1 MPHSG
6 VKKEPFKVKCLK
18 ERDIILTLHIHIKT
32 MPSEKTIPSYLLEK
46 DNTIRMIVFTVLFAL
61 AFINL
66 FQPFGSRN
74 WYPNITDFKYF
85 FFSSLIILTGML
97 VVVIS
102 RVIMHRVSQ
111 RHPVT
116 TASYAMWIVAEIF
129 SMSLFYAVFSK
140 YVPEG
145 SDNRDFMEILKQ
157 AAFNTSLVL
166 LLPYG
171 ISLLYFSWKEKTK
184 LLDEQQENPVI
195 ADIPRKKRIAFQDE
209 KGEIKITIELNHLV
223 FIESADNYATIHYIN
238 KERLS
243 RFPIRNS
250 LKWFEQNL
258 IEETPLVRCHRSY
271 IINLDRVKVLKKT
284 KDGIF
289 MELDLAQV
297 ADIPV
302 SKTYYESVMK
312 KFSQYSV

>member
-1 MPHSG
+1 M
-6 VKKEPFKVKCLK
+6 
-18 ERDIILTLHIHIKT
+18 IL
-32 MPSEKTIPSYLLEK
+32 
-46 DNTIRMIVFTVLFAL
+46 FTAFFAL
-61 AFINL
+61 LFINL

-102 RVIMHRVSQ
+102 RVIMHQAARKHSI
-111 RHPVT
+111 T
-116 TASYAMWIVAEIF
+116 TLNYSAWILAEIF
-129 SMSLFYAVFSK
+129 AMSLFYALFSK

-145 SDNRDFMEILKQ
+145 SADRDFMEILKK
-157 AAFNTSLVL
+157 AVFNTSLVL

-184 LLDEQQENPVI
+184 LLEEQQEGRFTPE
-195 ADIPRKKRIAFQDE
+195 IPRKKRIAFPDE
-209 KGEIKITIELNHLV
+209 KGEIKITIEFDHLV
-223 FIESADNYATIHYIN
+223 YIESADNYATIHYIN
-238 KERLS
+238 KERVA
-243 RFPIRNS
+243 RYPIRNS

-258 IEETPLVRCHRSY
+258 VGETPLVRCHRSY

-284 KDGIF
+284 KEGFF
-289 MELDLAQV
+289 MELDIPQL

-302 SKTYYESVMK
+302 SKTYYESVMQ

>member
-1 MPHSG
+1 ME
-6 VKKEPFKVKCLK
+6 KK
-18 ERDIILTLHIHIKT
+18 
-32 MPSEKTIPSYLLEK
+32 IPSFLLEK
-46 DNTIRMIVFTVLFAL
+46 DNTIHMIVFTAFFAL
-61 AFINL
+61 FFINV

-74 WYPNITDFKYF
+74 WYPDITDFKYF

-102 RVIMHRVSQ
+102 RVIMHYYSR
-111 RHPVT
+111 RNPVT
-116 TASYAMWIVAEIF
+116 TLQYAGWIVAEIV
-129 SMSLFYAVFSK
+129 SMSLFFAVFSK

-145 SDNRDFMEILKQ
+145 SENRDFMEILKK
-157 AAFNTSLVL
+157 AIVNTSLVL

-171 ISLLYFSWKEKTK
+171 ISLLYFSWKEKTR
-184 LLDEQQENPVI
+184 LLEEQSENLTSPET
-195 ADIPRKKRIAFQDE
+195 PRKRRLAFADE
-209 KGEIKITIELNHLV
+209 KGEIKITLELDNLV
-223 FIESADNYATIHYIN
+223 YIESADNYATIHYIN

-258 IEETPLVRCHRSY
+258 IEDTPLVRCHRSF

-284 KDGIF
+284 KDGIT
-289 MELDLAQV
+289 MEVDVPQV

-302 SKTYYESVMK
+302 SKTYYDSVMHA
-312 KFSQYSV
+312 FSHYSV

>member
-1 MPHSG
+1 MA
-6 VKKEPFKVKCLK
+6 
-18 ERDIILTLHIHIKT
+18 T
-32 MPSEKTIPSYLLEK
+32 EKNIPAYLVEK
-46 DNTIRMIVFTVLFAL
+46 DNTTHMILFTAFFAL
-61 AFINL
+61 LFINL

-97 VVVIS
+97 VVVLS
-102 RVIMHRVSQ
+102 RVIMHRYS
-111 RHPVT
+111 RRNNIT
-116 TASYAMWIVAEIF
+116 YIRYGAWIVAEIF
-129 SMSLFYAVFSK
+129 AMSLFYALFSK

-145 SDNRDFMEILKQ
+145 SENRDFMEILQQ
-157 AAFNTSLVL
+157 AIFNTSLVL

-171 ISLLYFSWKEKTK
+171 ISMLYFSWKEKSK
-184 LLDEQQENPVI
+184 LLEEHKELAGPPE
-195 ADIPRKKRIAFQDE
+195 IPRKRRIAFTDE
-209 KGEIKITIELNHLV
+209 KGEVKITIELNHLV
-223 FIESADNYATIHYIN
+223 YIESADNYATIHYIN

-250 LKWFEQNL
+250 LKYFEQNL
-258 IEETPLVRCHRSY
+258 IEDTPLVRCHRSY
-271 IINLDRVKVLKKT
+271 IINLDKVKVLKKT

-289 MELDLAQV
+289 MELDLNQL

-302 SKTYYESVMK
+302 SKTYYDSVMQ